1 MSDEVSISNLSLS
14 HLGERASISNLTPPE
29 GSAFAPHCAA
39 WLPIARRALLEMHD
53 WNFATRRAAGTLMT
67 EVPLNG
73 WQYAYAKPNKA
84 IRVFAVLPAETDGDV
99 RSSQLNRYAA
109 SSAAYGYIGNYTA
122 SATAPREFIVETLS
136 DGTEVVY
143 TNEPNAVLRFTVD
156 VTDYS
161 KYSPLAELT
170 LSHLH
175 ASFLAGPIL
184 KGATGRAEAKAQLQ
198 IAMSYMARAAG
209 SDASQSMRED
219 KHQVP
224 WIQNR

>member
-14 HLGERASISNLTPPE
+14 HLGERASVSNLSPPE

-39 WLPIARRALLEMHD
+39 WLPIARRSLLEMHD
-53 WNFATRRAAGTLMT
+53 WNFATRRASGTLMT

-73 WQYAYAKPNKA
+73 WRYAYAKPNNA
-84 IRVFAVLPAETDGDV
+84 LRVFAVLPKETDGDV
-99 RSSQLNRYAA
+99 RSSQLNRYAGENN
-109 SSAAYGYIGNYTA
+109 YGYLGNYTA
-122 SATAPREFIVETLS
+122 SATAPREFIIETLS
-136 DGTEVVY
+136 DGTEVIY
-143 TNEPNAVLRFTVD
+143 TNEPDAVLRFTVD
-156 VTDYS
+156 VADYS

-170 LSHLH
+170 LSHLL

-198 IAMSYMARAAG
+198 MAMSYMARAAG

-219 KHQVP
+219 KHQVS

>member
-14 HLGERASISNLTPPE
+14 HLGERASVSNLTPPE
-29 GSAFAPHCAA
+29 GSAFAPQCAA
-39 WLPIARRALLEMHD
+39 WLPIARRAMMEMHD

-84 IRVFAVLPAETDGDV
+84 IRVFRVLPAQTDGDV
-99 RSSQLNRYAA
+99 RSSHQNRYAA
-109 SSAAYGYIGNYTA
+109 QNVYGYLNNQLATV
-122 SATAPREFIVETLS
+122 TAPREFKIETLS
-136 DGTEVVY
+136 NGTEVIY
-143 TNEPNAVLRFTVD
+143 TNEPDAVLCFTVD

-170 LSHLH
+170 LSHIL

-184 KGATGRAEAKAQLQ
+184 KGATGRTEAKAQLQ
-198 IAMSYMARAAG
+198 VAMSYMARAAS
-209 SDASQSMRED
+209 SDASQSMTVD
-219 KHQVP
+219 QHDVA
-224 WIQNR
+224 WIRNR